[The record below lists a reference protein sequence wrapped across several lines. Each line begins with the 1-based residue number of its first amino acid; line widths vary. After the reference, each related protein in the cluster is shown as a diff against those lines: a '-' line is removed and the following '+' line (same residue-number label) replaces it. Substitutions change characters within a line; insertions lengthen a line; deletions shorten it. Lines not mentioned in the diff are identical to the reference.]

1 MLCGEEDDIESD
13 TSGGTPTTSQQ
24 EPKPGLYIETRNGEL
39 VHASLSSSSLGFQLG
54 ETLQIMSRG
63 KFLATPHAVKA
74 PSQSKIG
81 RASLAVF
88 LQPLADQILPPLN
101 DNAGSDKQGHKDRF
115 SLERRW
121 RPTFGAFQKATTET
135 FN

>member
-1 MLCGEEDDIESD
+1 
-13 TSGGTPTTSQQ
+13 
-24 EPKPGLYIETRNGEL
+24 
-39 VHASLSSSSLGFQLG
+39 LGFQLG

-63 KFLATPHAVKA
+63 KFRATPHAVKA
-74 PSQSKIG
+74 PPAVESKMIG

-88 LQPLADQILPPLN
+88 LQPPEDQILPPLN
-101 DNAGSDKQGHKDRF
+101 GSDDEEQKDRF

-121 RPTFGAFQKATTET
+121 RPTFGAFQKATTDT